1 MTAKELLRERIG
13 AELARAGVDV
23 EPLQGGALR
32 LRGAFGNVILIRDLI
47 SLSPSELKRLTAWA
61 S

>member
-32 LRGAFGNVILIRDLI
+32 LRGAFGNLILISDLAN
-47 SLSPSELKRLTAWA
+47 LSAHEIKRLTAWA